1 MRFVAA
7 SILAVSI
14 AASLALPGS
23 ASASS
28 LVGDVNDDCTVNVVD
43 LYLAASHYGY
53 KYGSLRY
60 SPIYDLDSDRDID
73 IVDLQIIASHAGDSC

>member
-14 AASLALPGS
+14 AASLALPTS

-43 LYLAASHYGY
+43 LFLAASHYGY
-53 KYGSLRY
+53 RYGSLRY
-60 SPIYDLDSDRDID
+60 SPIYDLNNDRRID
-73 IVDLQIIASHAGDSC
+73 VLDLQMIASRAGDSC